1 MIPMV
6 HHHLENHSP
15 IHLNKIKKK
24 KCSQILIFKLWVELN
39 VKKLQNAL
47 YYYTKSISIST
58 VRSIFSVRNVNL
70 GWIFKIFQISFVVFE
85 AGPDFLKSCARYNI
99 DLRKALPKLFQGLT
113 YASKKI
119 C

>member
-1 MIPMV
+1 MGRVKRQKAAKRALLLYKVNFNID
-6 HHHLENHSP
+6 SP
-15 IHLNKIKKK
+15 FNILSKKR
-24 KCSQILIFKLWVELN
+24 E
-39 VKKLQNAL
+39 
-47 YYYTKSISIST
+47 
-58 VRSIFSVRNVNL
+58 FS
-70 GWIFKIFQISFVVFE
+70 WIFKIFQISFVVFE